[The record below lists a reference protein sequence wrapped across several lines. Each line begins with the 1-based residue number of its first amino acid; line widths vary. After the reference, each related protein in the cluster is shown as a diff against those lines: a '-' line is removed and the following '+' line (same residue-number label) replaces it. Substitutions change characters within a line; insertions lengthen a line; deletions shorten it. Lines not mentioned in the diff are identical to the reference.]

1 MLKAQSSKFKHTN
14 NYDFIRFC
22 AASLVLFSHHYTLVG
37 DKGPEP
43 SFLGLNTLGG
53 LAVSIFFAL
62 SGYLITQ
69 SWFSDPH
76 PVRFAIRRVLRI
88 WPALIFVT
96 LLSALALGPW
106 LSTLSISHYFKH
118 EAFRQFFK
126 TIIMQP
132 AYHLPGAFQSNA
144 LPAVNGSLWTIPYEV
159 LCYLLIMAA
168 GLVGILSSRHTAARA
183 ALIYILWYSLFFS
196 PDATGKMHHTF
207 EMIAYF
213 MAGAFLCATRS
224 SWQAHPG
231 RWCASIIFIV
241 ILAWQIKWRYFSAL
255 LGISWFSVFLGQMQ
269 TPFISRFGRF
279 GDFSYGIYLYAFP
292 VQQSVILLTYPR
304 TGFYGSML
312 LAFAITFVLATF
324 SWYLVEKPAL
334 AFKPRSQPI
343 SNTPYNTVI
352 SWQTF
357 FSIIKNKKEQIPA
370 LTKSGAMALFRYAT
384 IPLFI
389 VAASAVAASFW
400 RIQAFTPSSQQPSSL
415 TFFSPDGYTDELA
428 QRTHLGMVNI
438 YSIDGLRKDL
448 ETARKNNSQLQIDFS
463 PIFSQQRPAEHLNQH
478 YVHEGKSYKKSF
490 DPRPLNKVRDLPNKD
505 QLAELL
511 KLFIPLLKE
520 HTQQIAAVFLIDEP
534 YMHGISKAEMSRL
547 AQDVRDLLEEN
558 GLQQLPLGIT
568 FSAAMFDA
576 RFAQLVD
583 QQASQ
588 WVHDVE
594 QYYQRLNQS
603 TLQEDRE
610 QLTQWLDVFKEQRL
624 TTYDLANNYY
634 TGGGI
639 PEGYDVIAYNLYTAT
654 LLQDAVH
661 RKTLA
666 WFAEQG
672 LSRACN
678 RFHNLDISQIRSQL
692 SFYKDGPVEPDGLKQ
707 DRDLLNDIFLC
718 KSESILALL
727 KAQAPS
733 RPYRLQLFG
742 ESSANGFLEF
752 DSQGN
757 IEKDQPDLLV
767 AARVHEEVERTLRFY
782 DRHQKDFEAGVMFFI
797 WDDTVDGSINLHISG
812 ARSMPSV
819 TNLVFERIGK

>member
-1 MLKAQSSKFKHTN
+1 MALLLRLARHQLVFGFLRADADAIHFSLWKVWRFFLRHLSVRFSCTAIRNSSSLSPHRFLWEYVAGFCHYFCFGRLFLVSYRKA
-14 NYDFIRFC
+14 RFGFQ
-22 AASLVLFSHHYTLVG
+22 ATQPTYFEYSLQCRHFMA
-37 DKGPEP
+37 
-43 SFLGLNTLGG
+43 N
-53 LAVSIFFAL
+53 IFFYYQKQERAD
-62 SGYLITQ
+62 
-69 SWFSDPH
+69 SDPH
-76 PVRFAIRRVLRI
+76 KKR
-88 WPALIFVT
+88 
-96 LLSALALGPW
+96 G
-106 LSTLSISHYFKH
+106 
-118 EAFRQFFK
+118 
-126 TIIMQP
+126 
-132 AYHLPGAFQSNA
+132 N
-144 LPAVNGSLWTIPYEV
+144 
-159 LCYLLIMAA
+159 
-168 GLVGILSSRHTAARA
+168 GLVPLCNHT
-183 ALIYILWYSLFFS
+183 
-196 PDATGKMHHTF
+196 
-207 EMIAYF
+207 
-213 MAGAFLCATRS
+213 
-224 SWQAHPG
+224 
-231 RWCASIIFIV
+231 
-241 ILAWQIKWRYFSAL
+241 
-255 LGISWFSVFLGQMQ
+255 
-269 TPFISRFGRF
+269 
-279 GDFSYGIYLYAFP
+279 
-292 VQQSVILLTYPR
+292 
-304 TGFYGSML
+304 
-312 LAFAITFVLATF
+312 
-324 SWYLVEKPAL
+324 
-334 AFKPRSQPI
+334 
-343 SNTPYNTVI
+343 
-352 SWQTF
+352 
-357 FSIIKNKKEQIPA
+357 
-370 LTKSGAMALFRYAT
+370 
-384 IPLFI
+384 

-400 RIQAFTPSSQQPSSL
+400 RIQSFTPNSQQPSSL

-463 PIFSQQRPAEHLNQH
+463 PIFSQQRPAEHLNQY

-490 DPRPLNKVRDLPNKD
+490 EPRPLNKVRDLPNKD

-639 PEGYDVIAYNLYTAT
+639 PEGYDIIAYNLYTAT

-757 IEKDQPDLLV
+757 IEKGQPDLLV

-819 TNLVFERIGK
+819 TQLVFERIGK